1 MAGRHAVHQT
11 AIWLAAWASVASLP
25 ACAQA
30 EFVLANAAPPL
41 KRLPPE
47 KRIPVLAALAGLIIL
62 GFGMVALIWL
72 GARVT
77 QRYRNGTSYFQP
89 TPRPGE
95 HDWAAKPLVGKSIE
109 DAKDQ

>member
-1 MAGRHAVHQT
+1 MIGTRWVQQA
-11 AIWLAAWASVASLP
+11 AIWLTAWVSVASLSVY
-25 ACAQA
+25 AQA
-30 EFVLANAAPPL
+30 QFVLANAAPPL

-47 KRIPVLAALAGLIIL
+47 QRIPVLAALAGLIIL

-89 TPRPGE
+89 TPRPSE
-95 HDWAAKPLVGKSIE
+95 HDWAAKPLAGPRRDE
-109 DAKDQ
+109 DA

>member
-1 MAGRHAVHQT
+1 MAGTRAVQQA
-11 AIWLAAWASVASLP
+11 AIWLAAWVSVASLP
-25 ACAQA
+25 VYAQG

-41 KRLPPE
+41 KRLPDE
-47 KRIPVLAALAGLIIL
+47 KRVSVLAALAGLIIL

-77 QRYRNGTSYFQP
+77 QRYRNGTSYFRP

-95 HDWAAKPLVGKSIE
+95 HDWASKPLAGPQRDE
-109 DAKDQ
+109 DA